1 MTAVTLTELIVWT
14 RWGTLRIPMWMDI
27 SFLYEFFF
35 TQNIY
40 AILSLKDRSLYIDPV
55 LGFVLDL
62 VQLVGG
68 LLTAQ
73 EVFKENKTK

>member
-1 MTAVTLTELIVWT
+1 
-14 RWGTLRIPMWMDI
+14 MWMDI

-35 TQNIY
+35 TQNIC
-40 AILSLKDRSLYIDPV
+40 AILSLKDRSLYIEPV

-73 EVFKENKTK
+73 EVSTKAFVPLLLFL